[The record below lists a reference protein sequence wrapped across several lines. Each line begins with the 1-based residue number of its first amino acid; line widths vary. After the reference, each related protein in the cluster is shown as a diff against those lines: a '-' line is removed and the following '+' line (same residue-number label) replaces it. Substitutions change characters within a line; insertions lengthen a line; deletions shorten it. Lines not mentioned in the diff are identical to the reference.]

1 MTFII
6 EKEKVVKE
14 VIEEIKSQDD
24 QNNHFKYDQLQP
36 TDLITIV
43 TNHQLRDLSQLLRVP
58 AKSISQTTRYRKLK
72 SIESILF
79 LKNNTSST
87 VLEEFLGRDLYKQYL
102 NKEIKNDQSV
112 QIEQKRE
119 KEE

>member
-1 MTFII
+1 MGNDWSD
-6 EKEKVVKE
+6 EYSRDREEKESEAGQKEKVVKE

-72 SIESILF
+72 SIESIEHDW
-79 LKNNTSST
+79 KP
-87 VLEEFLGRDLYKQYL
+87 
-102 NKEIKNDQSV
+102 
-112 QIEQKRE
+112 IEVNWK
-119 KEE
+119 KI